1 MATDS
6 GMVSAAS
13 SQKGSAPGG
22 DVKVLCRVRP
32 QNQMEMSKSGQ
43 LCVAMTENTI
53 EVGAEDSSPVFTF
66 DRVFNAD
73 SKQQEVFEYTAL
85 PMVQDV
91 LTGYNSTIFAYGQ
104 TSSGKT
110 HTMEGPNIYDAE
122 LRGLIPRTVA
132 ALFEGV
138 LDAPSHIEFT
148 VKISYIEI
156 YMEKIRDLL
165 DEFRAKGN
173 LQVREDPQ
181 KGIYVAGATEKYVTS
196 EDELLDVMSLGKTNR
211 AVAATGMN
219 EGSSRSHSVFIIT
232 VQQRD
237 LEVNSSKSG
246 MLYLVDL
253 AGSEMVRKTH
263 ASGQQLE
270 EAKTINKSLS
280 ALGQVINALTDERQ
294 SHIPYRD
301 SKLTRV
307 LQNSLGGNCK
317 TALVICVSP
326 STFNAA
332 ETLSTC
338 RFGARA
344 KRIQNKAVVNEVRS
358 VEELTALL
366 QKAESAI
373 DMQQSYIVAL
383 ESQLQ
388 QYQASGAA
396 PQATG
401 EASGTTPAATPR
413 PLSDDA
419 ARVITQLQEKIA
431 QLEGELE
438 EEKMESRRREEE
450 EERLTIILKEK
461 ERLLAEAGELMKE
474 AERHCEAQRDRA
486 EAFVTEKA
494 DAVAERDALRQQI
507 QELVERNQFD
517 MGELRLNLEKMQA
530 ENRSLIEEITELTG
544 DAPQASRRI
553 EGSPRMDPR
562 DALRAE
568 SPVPRMAHTRQS
580 SINDLP
586 PTPGRSTSAMRE
598 RPGER
603 LDESVPRH
611 NEALTAEALEALEK
625 AMDEVDMPEE
635 AREFVKQREQL
646 FESERNAVM
655 ERVTVLQG
663 HVSRIRE
670 DYERKLRDIETQR
683 QRLTADLSNRVQKV
697 EELEQLIEAA
707 KDDPSKGAE
716 ALSDKQRQHMKSL
729 QQRLEQLVAVHR
741 QLLRKFASLELEN
754 SDFRKK
760 IVLRDERIKQLETN
774 AKILAANMRAQ
785 AERHVAELTKL
796 REQVSV
802 LREEQMQ
809 QRQMESKLFT
819 EPVHRLPG
827 SEVRAIRGGGG
838 HQDSQQ
844 VRAIRGG
851 GLGGTKTG
859 GRASYTSSR
868 NEKSFLSRLFT
879 GNKS

>member
-1 MATDS
+1 MELAR
-6 GMVSAAS
+6 GHEC
-13 SQKGSAPGG
+13 
-22 DVKVLCRVRP
+22 VKL
-32 QNQMEMSKSGQ
+32 STK
-43 LCVAMTENTI
+43 TI
-53 EVGAEDSSPVFTF
+53 EVTADDSSPVFTF
-66 DRVFNAD
+66 DRVFGP
-73 SKQQEVFEYTAL
+73 SSTQQDVFEYAAM
-85 PMVQDV
+85 PVVQDV
-91 LTGYNSTIFAYGQ
+91 LLGYNATIFAYGQ

-110 HTMEGPNIYDAE
+110 FTMEGPSIYDAE
-122 LRGLIPRTVA
+122 MRGLIPRTVS
-132 ALFEGV
+132 ALFDGV
-138 LDAPSHIEFT
+138 LDAESHIEFT

-156 YMEKIRDLL
+156 YMEKIQDLL

-196 EDELLDVMSLGKTNR
+196 EEELLEVMTLGARNR

-237 LEVNSSKSG
+237 LEVNSSKTG

-253 AGSEMVRKTH
+253 AGSEMVRKTG
-263 ASGQQLE
+263 ASGHQLE

-280 ALGQVINALTDERQ
+280 ALGQVINALTDDRA
-294 SHIPYRD
+294 SHVPYRD

-317 TALVICVSP
+317 TALVICCSP
-326 STFNAA
+326 SSFNAP
-332 ETLSTC
+332 ETVSTC
-338 RFGARA
+338 RFGQRA

-388 QYQASGAA
+388 QYQASGVA
-396 PQATG
+396 PQGAGEATG
-401 EASGTTPAATPR
+401 IVPSGVG
-413 PLSDDA
+413 DA
-419 ARVITQLQEKIA
+419 ARVITGLQEKVA
-431 QLEGELE
+431 QLEADLE

-486 EAFVTEKA
+486 EGLVAEKA
-494 DAVAERDALRQQI
+494 DAVTERDALRQQLK
-507 QELVERNQFD
+507 ELSERNDFD
-517 MGELRLNLEKMQA
+517 MGELRLNLEKLQA
-530 ENRSLIEEITELTG
+530 ENNKLADEITELTG
-544 DAPQASRRI
+544 DAPQRVRLESSSLRDRRAPSPMLRSLSPAASRSGRLT
-553 EGSPRMDPR
+553 P
-562 DALRAE
+562 A
-568 SPVPRMAHTRQS
+568 
-580 SINDLP
+580 DLP
-586 PTPGRSTSAMRE
+586 PAPSSASSVRE
-598 RPGER
+598 EQRPMY
-603 LDESVPRH
+603 
-611 NEALTAEALEALEK
+611 NEAMTAEALEALEK
-625 AMDEVDMPEE
+625 AMDEVEMPEE
-635 AREFVKQREQL
+635 AREFVTKREEL
-646 FESERNAVM
+646 FAAERGAVM
-655 ERVTVLQG
+655 ERVATLQG

-683 QRLTADLSNRVQKV
+683 QRLTDDLSNRVQKV
-697 EELEQLIEAA
+697 EELEQLIEASNL
-707 KDDPSKGAE
+707 DPAKGAE
-716 ALSDKQRQHMKSL
+716 AMNDKQRQHMKSL

-802 LREEQMQ
+802 LREEQMA
-809 QRQMESKLFT
+809 QRQMEAKLFA
-819 EPVHRLPG
+819 EPIHRLPG

-838 HQDSQQ
+838 QETQQ
-844 VRAIRGG
+844 IRAIRGG
-851 GLGGTKTG
+851 GGGG
-859 GRASYTSSR
+859 GRSGGSRHSSQQQGVSSSR
-868 NEKSFLSRLFT
+868 MEKSFLSRLFT
-879 GNKS
+879 GSKTSS